1 MKELVNILY
10 GEEIKEFKAY
20 TRKQKAVHIYV
31 VVSLFLVFLFACSN
45 SLLAVFLAA
54 ANLANAVRLGYKH
67 IPNFGKEEE

>member
-45 SLLAVFLAA
+45 SLLAVFLAT

-67 IPNFGKEEE
+67 IPNFGQEE

>member
-10 GEEIKEFKAY
+10 GEEIKEFKVY

-45 SLLAVFLAA
+45 SLIAA
-54 ANLANAVRLGYKH
+54 LLSVANLGNAVRLGYKH
-67 IPNFGKEEE
+67 IPNFGQEE

>member
-31 VVSLFLVFLFACSN
+31 IVSLLFVFLFACSN
-45 SLLAVFLAA
+45 SIVAVLFAV
-54 ANLANAVRLGYKH
+54 ANLANATRIGYKH
-67 IPNFGKEEE
+67 IPNFGKEE